1 MYSLQMVNIPYF
13 TGKPMVAKKLERTI
27 FMKTPLRFELQPLGC
42 MPRAKKRTFPKA
54 RAKTLWK
61 GGRGAEGGGA
71 VRVKLMG
78 AGEEE
83 AGLHH

>member
-61 GGRGAEGGGA
+61 GGRGAEGGG
-71 VRVKLMG
+71 G
-78 AGEEE
+78 QG
-83 AGLHH
+83 GGG